1 MDGRANN
8 IQVSRNYVK
17 GFDKVVEM
25 TRKIGDCLPQ
35 FKNCEGLFKE
45 NKGVRD
51 ILYLFYKDI
60 LDFYAIMLSFFHP
73 KGTFREHQLHQ

>member
-1 MDGRANN
+1 MT
-8 IQVSRNYVK
+8 

-51 ILYLFYKDI
+51 ILSLFYRDI
-60 LDFYAIMLSFFHP
+60 LDSYAIMLKFSRLKVRSENTNSTNRTQPF
-73 KGTFREHQLHQ
+73 TRLEACL

>member
-1 MDGRANN
+1 MYGGADPV
-8 IQVSRNYVK
+8 QVSRNYMK

-25 TRKIGDCLPQ
+25 SKKIGDCLPQ

-45 NKGVRD
+45 HKSVQD

-60 LDFYAIMLSFFHP
+60 LDFYAIMMKFFQT
-73 KGTFREHQLHQ
+73 KGTFETVD

>member
-1 MDGRANN
+1 M
-8 IQVSRNYVK
+8 K

-25 TRKIGDCLPQ
+25 TRNLGECLPQ

-51 ILYLFYKDI
+51 ILYLFYRDI
-60 LDFYAIMLSFFHP
+60 LDFYVIMLRFFNT
-73 KGTFREHQLHQ
+73 KGTFREYQIHQQGSVIC